1 MKKILSIIVC
11 LTMLTSCDVKKE
23 AVGLYYRITDFFSS
37 SEPLNT
43 EISSNEESKKSGE
56 SNISIDVNTN
66 NDDSVNVNISDNE
79 NQILDA
85 NIDQE
90 TYDKYDD
97 LINKAQSY
105 ASENNIDVERLQTDK
120 AYMMKHALSFS
131 SQYDVDLSSLS
142 AEDMDELQRIFT
154 K

>member
-1 MKKILSIIVC
+1 M
-11 LTMLTSCDVKKE
+11 
-23 AVGLYYRITDFFSS
+23 
-37 SEPLNT
+37 
-43 EISSNEESKKSGE
+43 
-56 SNISIDVNTN
+56 
-66 NDDSVNVNISDNE
+66 
-79 NQILDA
+79 
-85 NIDQE
+85 
-90 TYDKYDD
+90 
-97 LINKAQSY
+97 INKAQSY